1 MSSLAAARA
10 DNFYYPP
17 EFDPQKHGSLNKF
30 QGQHPLRERAKK
42 MDQGILVI
50 RFEVPYN
57 MWCDQCGE
65 MIAKGVRF
73 NAEKKQVGNYH
84 STKIWAFSMH
94 HHCGCK
100 ITIQTDP
107 KNAEYVV
114 TEGGRQKIEAFT
126 AEDAETIELPDDN
139 ERAALSADPLA
150 RLERST
156 LQAQA
161 AASGRAQ
168 LLSLAEE
175 SELKHKDD
183 YKLNKALRAKLR
195 AAKKED
201 AKLDE
206 RRKSLG
212 LPEHVKL
219 LPAAESDAAQAKLAF
234 YADDHKFQANWKN
247 KRRKVMTES
256 IFSSSKA
263 GSTSALPP
271 KQTVPLL
278 TPKQDL
284 QQRAV
289 ASRRRSLAEKAAKQ
303 QAQQRHKAGVFA
315 A

>member
-1 MSSLAAARA
+1 MCGWQTCIAPPSGREQAVTSQISHQEDSL
-10 DNFYYPP
+10 P
-17 EFDPQKHGSLNKF
+17 
-30 QGQHPLRERAKK
+30 
-42 MDQGILVI
+42 
-50 RFEVPYN
+50 
-57 MWCDQCGE
+57 
-65 MIAKGVRF
+65 
-73 NAEKKQVGNYH
+73 KQ
-84 STKIWAFSMH
+84 
-94 HHCGCK
+94 
-100 ITIQTDP
+100 TII
-107 KNAEYVV
+107 
-114 TEGGRQKIEAFT
+114 G
-126 AEDAETIELPDDN
+126 
-139 ERAALSADPLA
+139 ALSPCCGHMLC
-150 RLERST
+150 
-156 LQAQA
+156 
-161 AASGRAQ
+161 
-168 LLSLAEE
+168 
-175 SELKHKDD
+175 
-183 YKLNKALRAKLR
+183 
-195 AAKKED
+195 
-201 AKLDE
+201 